1 MSVYEVN
8 FLCRRIARDPD
19 LRAQL
24 QADPVAA
31 LGELDLTYDERRLLL
46 DGDVAG
52 LYELGVNEYLLM
64 ALARFGVL
72 GLDPR
77 SFSDRIRQAQ
87 PHIPG

>member
-1 MSVYEVN
+1 MSVYEIN
-8 FLCRRIARDPD
+8 LLCRRIAREPD
-19 LRAQL
+19 FRARMH
-24 QADPVAA
+24 ADPATTLA
-31 LGELDLTYDERRLLL
+31 ELDLTDAERRLLL

-52 LYELGVNEYLLM
+52 LYELGANEYLLM

-72 GLDPR
+72 GLNPT